1 MSYKFRSFYLFIK
14 AKIATLFVQN
24 RLDADSVNS
33 PFFIVVTPGSLH
45 LVKLCLQLVPEDQD
59 IVLVLN
65 GVMRWERQ
73 WIKRHLRAKE
83 LITFPLVLNHDQV
96 IDYLLTWMDKPFG
109 LLDYDC
115 FVFAKD
121 CFYKIK
127 NISENTSFAAYY
139 GALNEELGVVFPE
152 TFFVFINTPVLYQ
165 LQKKYGVDSKIIRW
179 DDLPITAQKKLTEVG
194 INREQL
200 PESRKDYFNT
210 LRVLMALSL
219 AENYQFAFPPEG
231 FINYME
237 DQPDD
242 IFHVGSTFGVPYY
255 GAKTTSLY
263 RARGAYFWYRA
274 LELEDNL
281 EIREKY
287 YKKYGYWSTDE
298 LLKQFPISQKAL
310 NDFVTTVNK
319 IIEQATV
326 ITGDVK

>member
-1 MSYKFRSFYLFIK
+1 MSYIFRSFYLFIK
-14 AKIATLFVQN
+14 AKIAALFIQN
-24 RLDADSVNS
+24 RIDADTLDK

-65 GVMRWERQ
+65 GVMRWEKR
-73 WIKRHLRAKE
+73 WIMRHLRING
-83 LITFPLVLNHDQV
+83 LITFPIVLNHDQV
-96 IDYLLTWMDKPFG
+96 IDYLLNWMDKPFG

-121 CFYKIK
+121 CYRKIR
-127 NISENTSFAAYY
+127 NITESTSFAAYY
-139 GALNEELGVVFPE
+139 GTLNEGRGVVFPE
-152 TFFVFINTPVLYQ
+152 TFFMFINTPVLKQ
-165 LQKKYGVDSKIIRW
+165 IEKKYGVDSRIIRW
-179 DDLPITAQKKLTEVG
+179 HDLPLTVQTKLTERG
-194 INREQL
+194 INSDRL
-200 PESRKDYFNT
+200 PEARKDYFDT
-210 LRVLMALSL
+210 LRVLMALAL
-219 AENYQFAFPPEG
+219 AENYQFDFPPEG

-237 DQPDD
+237 QQPEDL
-242 IFHVGSTFGVPYY
+242 FHVGSTFGVPYY